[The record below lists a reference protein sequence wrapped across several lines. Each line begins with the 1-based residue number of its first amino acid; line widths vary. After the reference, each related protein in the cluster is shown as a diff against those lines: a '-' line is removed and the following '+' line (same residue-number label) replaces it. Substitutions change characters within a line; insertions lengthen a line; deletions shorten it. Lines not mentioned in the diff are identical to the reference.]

1 MNNEITI
8 RLSDEDRALLG
19 AILNEL
25 TNLSRGDFAIPQE
38 WKGEK
43 MADKVPNLQ
52 ENHKNE
58 PETVKNEP
66 VKQETEPVKAEPAP
80 APAAPTVSKADVQ
93 KLVVTLASSGKKAE
107 VKEIVTQYAASVS
120 AIPEDKLAEV
130 YEKLQS
136 LQ

>member
-25 TNLSRGDFAIPQE
+25 QNLSRGDFAIPQE

-43 MADKVPNLQ
+43 VAAKAGKPQ
-52 ENHKNE
+52 EMTKKE
-58 PETVKNEP
+58 PETAKTEP
-66 VKQETEPVKAEPAP
+66 VKQETAP
-80 APAAPTVSKADVQ
+80 APATPAAPAVSKADVQ

-107 VKEIVTQYAASVS
+107 VKEIVTKYAASVS

-130 YEKLQS
+130 YEKLQA

>member
-25 TNLSRGDFAIPQE
+25 SNLSRGDFAIPQE

-43 MADKVPNLQ
+43 VTVKAEKMR
-52 ENHKNE
+52 EIHKNE

-66 VKQETEPVKAEPAP
+66 FKQETAP
-80 APAAPTVSKADVQ
+80 EALQPAAPTVSKADVQ
-93 KLVVTLASSGKKAE
+93 KLVVTLASSGKKTE
-107 VKEIVTQYAASVS
+107 VKDIVTKYAASVS
-120 AIPEDKLAEV
+120 AIPEDKLTEV
-130 YEKLQS
+130 YEKLQA